1 MSVSTSLSLWCSSR
15 ASVGRNCR
23 TTLNLGGGFLF
34 LHRFDK
40 VHVMFLRKPAYWYK
54 TIYHMWK
61 DDYQCRGI
69 GLFNLSLEL
78 LLFGDARNIF
88 TGCLA
93 LLPVINFFFLEQQV
107 SNFCFL
113 DIYCISLSLLH
124 ILFIYLKYLICQYY
138 VQFLNFLL
146 VCPSRSVSTGV
157 PQFLILSQ
165 SHEDQDR
172 HLQNTMVKVKK
183 IYYWSKE
190 IKERPMRTIRWKS
203 LSYWTCECLQ
213 NALQSHDL

>member
-93 LLPVINFFFLEQQV
+93 LLPVINFFFFRATGQQLLLLGYLMYFIIIAAYSLYISEVLNLPVLCAIFKFLTGVSVSISLNRGSTIPDSVTKSRRSGPSPTKHNGQSEKNLLLEQR
-107 SNFCFL
+107 
-113 DIYCISLSLLH
+113 D
-124 ILFIYLKYLICQYY
+124 
-138 VQFLNFLL
+138 
-146 VCPSRSVSTGV
+146 
-157 PQFLILSQ
+157 
-165 SHEDQDR
+165 
-172 HLQNTMVKVKK
+172 
-183 IYYWSKE
+183 
-190 IKERPMRTIRWKS
+190 
-203 LSYWTCECLQ
+203 
-213 NALQSHDL
+213 